1 MRNRNRSYYK
11 TGHLRVWAMDR
22 IPCSD
27 PTYYPVKNSKHAKTL
42 IEALADSQLLDPNIT
57 DNAFGLEKLGADGE
71 WEEWA
76 DENGN
81 SIDEWEEWTDEN
93 GNNIDEHGCVVSE
106 NDGNR
111 PIQ

>member
-1 MRNRNRSYYK
+1 
-11 TGHLRVWAMDR
+11 MDR

-81 SIDEWEEWTDEN
+81 
-93 GNNIDEHGCVVSE
+93 NIDEHGCVVSE